1 MSENAGH
8 RARDEGLENL
18 LEGHATTETAPTGD
32 NVLDAPLDPCT
43 IVIFGATGDLT
54 TRKLIPSLL
63 SLLRKGG
70 MPERFRIVGCGR
82 KEMDDEKFRAMLRK
96 SAEESGNDLDG
107 WEDFASKLH
116 YLPLTMD
123 SLESFRNLARFL
135 AELDRAADTGGNRIF
150 YLALPMFL
158 YRIVAGL
165 LGESGLSAENTEIN
179 GWSRIVVEKP
189 YGSDRKS
196 AAELD
201 RTIHAAF
208 VERQVYRIDHY
219 LAKETVQNILMFR
232 FANTIFEPLWNRNY
246 IDHVDIIA
254 AETLGVE
261 KRAGYYESSGI
272 LRDMFQNHMMQILA
286 LTAMEPP
293 STFSTGPFH
302 DEKVKVFRS
311 LRPFPLD
318 DAYGNLVLGQYGPGE
333 VDGKPAA
340 GYLDEEGVAAGSLT
354 PTFAMMRIF
363 IDNWRWQGVPFYVT
377 SGKRLGAKLTEIMI
391 RFKDVPITMFRE
403 ILGNPVSAN
412 VLTLGIQPQEKISL
426 SFQTKTPGD
435 KILLRPVTMNFD
447 FLQGYSGPV
456 LAAYERG
463 LLDCMQGEKMLF
475 LREDEIDLTWT
486 YLDPIINE
494 CEVCSDRADHLKG
507 YEAGTWGPPEAVA
520 LKKLMHES

>member
-1 MSENAGH
+1 MSGKAG
-8 RARDEGLENL
+8 RRVQDEGLENL
-18 LEGHATTETAPTGD
+18 LEGHASTETVPTGGSA
-32 NVLDAPLDPCT
+32 LDAPSDPCI
-43 IVIFGATGDLT
+43 IVILGATGDLT
-54 TRKLIPSLL
+54 ARKLIPSLL
-63 SLLRKGG
+63 KLERKGG

-82 KEMDDEKFRAMLRK
+82 TVMNDEKFRAMLKK
-96 SAEESGNDLDG
+96 SAMKGGNDLKG
-107 WEDFASKLH
+107 WEDFASKVH
-116 YLPLTMD
+116 YVPLNMD
-123 SLESFRNLARFL
+123 SLESYRNLAGFL
-135 AELDRAADTGGNRIF
+135 IELDRDSQTGGNRIF

-158 YRIVAGL
+158 YQDVARL
-165 LGESGLSAENTEIN
+165 LGESGLSAENTETN

-189 YGSDRKS
+189 YGRDRKS

-201 RTIHAAF
+201 RTIHSSFA
-208 VERQVYRIDHY
+208 EEQVYRIDHY

-254 AETLGVE
+254 GETLGVE

-311 LRPFPLD
+311 LRPFHLD
-318 DAYGNLVLGQYGPGE
+318 DVYGNLVLGQYGPGKVE
-333 VDGKPAA
+333 KKPVA
-340 GYLDEEGVAAGSLT
+340 GYLEEEGVAPGSLT

-412 VLTLGIQPQEKISL
+412 VLTLGIQPQERISL
-426 SFQTKTPGD
+426 SFQTKIPGD
-435 KILLRPVTMNFD
+435 RILLRPVTMNFD

-456 LAAYERG
+456 LAAYEKA

-475 LREDEIDLTWT
+475 LREDEIDLTWA
-486 YLDPIINE
+486 YIDPVLHE
-494 CEVCSDRADHLKG
+494 CETCTDRADHLKV
-507 YEAGTWGPPEAVA
+507 YEAGTWGPPEAGA
-520 LKKLMHES
+520 LKKLMHDG